1 MRQLILDLQ
10 PQPPPGFDNFVPG
23 ENRSVL
29 DGLFNWLTPQNEDL
43 LFFLCGD
50 EGSGKTHLLKAS
62 HFAYCDAVVD
72 PGLYSIDES
81 LQQYAVDHV
90 DKLDEHGQVTLF
102 NMFNRF
108 RHAKGKLLVAARQ
121 APTKMGMREDLRTRF
136 ASGLTYRL
144 LPLTDIEK
152 KTVLLAD
159 ASARKLPL
167 SDEMVD
173 YLLSRAPRDMR
184 SLAALLEAIDRYSLE
199 HKRVIT
205 QPLLREILHD
215 FPF

>member
-10 PQPPPGFDNFVPG
+10 PQTPPGFDNFVPG

-29 DGLFNWLTPQNEDL
+29 DGLFNWLPPENEEL
-43 LFFLCGD
+43 LFFLWGE

-62 HFAYCDAVVD
+62 ALPYCDAAVD
-72 PGLYSIDES
+72 PGLHGIDRK
-81 LQQYAVDHV
+81 LQRYAVDHV
-90 DKLDEHGQVTLF
+90 DKLDEQGQVALF
-102 NMFNRF
+102 NLFNRF
-108 RHAKGKLLVAARQ
+108 RHEKGKLLVAARN
-121 APTKMGMREDLRTRF
+121 APAKMVMREDLRTRL
-136 ASGLTYRL
+136 ANGLTYRVS
-144 LPLTDIEK
+144 PLTDHEK
-152 KTVLLAD
+152 KAVLLAD
-159 ASARKLPL
+159 AQARKLPL

-173 YLLSRAPRDMR
+173 YLLLRAPRDMR
-184 SLAALLEAIDRYSLE
+184 SLTALLEAIDRYSLE